1 MDCPKELEIR
11 RKRMNDEYEE
21 VPTEELW
28 EDGEL
33 NFKQIALKL
42 YDRVCILGDW
52 KIVRKRR
59 WDPDHAKKKYKQTP
73 TVL

>member
-1 MDCPKELEIR
+1 
-11 RKRMNDEYEE
+11 MNDEYEE

-52 KIVRKRR
+52 KIFRKRK
-59 WDPDHAKKKYKQTP
+59 WDSDHAKKKYKQTP

>member
-1 MDCPKELEIR
+1 
-11 RKRMNDEYEE
+11 MNDEWEE
-21 VPTEELW
+21 VPTEDLW
-28 EDGEL
+28 EDGEIS
-33 NFKQIALKL
+33 FKQVALKL

-59 WDPDHAKKKYKQTP
+59 WDPDYAKKKYKQTP